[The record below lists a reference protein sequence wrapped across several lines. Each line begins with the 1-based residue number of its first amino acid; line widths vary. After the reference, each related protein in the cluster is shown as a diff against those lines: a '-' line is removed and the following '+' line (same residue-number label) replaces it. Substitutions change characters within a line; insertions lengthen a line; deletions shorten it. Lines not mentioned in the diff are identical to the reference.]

1 MIGDPKL
8 WAADMASD
16 VSWSELGYSLT
27 LSYGSPTTDLGE
39 L

>member
-1 MIGDPKL
+1 MIGDPTL

-27 LSYGSPTTDLGE
+27 FILW
-39 L
+39 